1 MIKEKIIEVFKTFS
15 QRTDDYL
22 GALFVNIFGEFP
34 YCYKIYFDNDKQL
47 QYIRTT
53 DRFYETRLDL
63 NYSLDMRELLN
74 GFINRKAECKNDD
87 YKDVYII
94 SYSASEYFVVG
105 QYKNSKF
112 IFDIAMPEAD
122 AHTTY
127 IYIFG
132 TEIKDIFELF
142 KEICQPVDTATNI
155 EFGITAVDVTGALY
169 TSWYDYK
176 QLDVDIDKNY
186 NDDFKKPYEKI
197 CSIIEEDNKSSLML
211 FYGEPGTGKSSIIK
225 HLIAKYKSKEF
236 IFLDG
241 SLLANVGQ
249 DKIMSYFL
257 ENNNTIFILEDC
269 EKVLV
274 NRDHYNNPV
283 ISILLNITDGIISDV
298 LGIKLICTFNTSINQ
313 IDKALTRKGRLS
325 LKYEFKPLA
334 KEKAAKILGHEVN
347 KDMPLSEIYYEED
360 ENDFSKETSK
370 RIGF

>member
-1 MIKEKIIEVFKTFS
+1 MNVENIYETFKNFS

-22 GALFVNIFGEFP
+22 GALFVNIFKEFP

-63 NYSLDMRELLN
+63 NYSLDMREIIN
-74 GFINRKAECKNDD
+74 GFITKKSESNDD
-87 YKDVYII
+87 FKDIYIVC
-94 SYSASEYFVVG
+94 YSATEYLVIG
-105 QYKNSKF
+105 EYKNSHF
-112 IFDIAMPEAD
+112 LFDLAMPEAD

-127 IYIFG
+127 MYIFG
-132 TEIKDIFELF
+132 NNIDDVVDLLKG
-142 KEICQPVDTATNI
+142 ICNPVDTEANI
-155 EFGITAVDVTGALY
+155 EFGITAVDVTGSLY

-197 CSIIEEDNKSSLML
+197 CKIIEEDNKSSLML
-211 FYGEPGTGKSSIIK
+211 FYGDPGTGKSSIIK

-241 SLLANVGQ
+241 SLLASVGQ

-298 LGIKLICTFNTSINQ
+298 LGIKLICTFNTAISQ

-334 KEKAAKILGHEVN
+334 KEKASKILGHEVN

-370 RIGF
+370 KIGF